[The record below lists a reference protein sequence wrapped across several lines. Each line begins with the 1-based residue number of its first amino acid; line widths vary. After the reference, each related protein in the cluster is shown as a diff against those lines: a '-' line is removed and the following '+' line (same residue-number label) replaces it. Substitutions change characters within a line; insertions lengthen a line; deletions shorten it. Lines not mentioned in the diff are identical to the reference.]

1 MPRKAFIADLQE
13 AAGILDID
21 HLSSLKPGDEDGT
34 ITFKFHSE
42 PRPIPAAPGVI
53 ISAIIPDVSE
63 YPDNHQ
69 YILCTDS
76 DNVPD
81 TINTAMQDIGDF
93 PGLTI
98 YPMLSKVAKAL
109 AKATAGAR
117 FNPVDLDDGDPMD
130 LDDLDRNFTDEDDYK
145 EEDEDEAEEEEEE
158 EDDFSDPS
166 WEIGGPRRL
175 RHSHVHGASILPR
188 DRTAMLALN
197 ARIRQDLNEAKKAGF
212 RVGCIGE
219 LLNNGSDAFVTIS
232 CRISKL
238 GISAE
243 ALQAWHLDR
252 ELYLTLIIRYTS
264 GYCSLSRLMKEES
277 TPGMNGMYMRVG
289 LSKRYTVKLAEAI
302 QAFSEQV
309 DSSKGTS
316 AIEQDAHFTELGLAP
331 FFISRPLNELL
342 TDRLV
347 VLLKY
352 RSKFAFKWNG
362 AEKYYNDSQGMSISD
377 AKDMD
382 SKYWCQEDALNK
394 TLPPLVTAD
403 HFGEVQDSKY
413 PPDELCSF
421 PLTAMQF
428 SLRHLVRCTEFCLVC
443 HCKVETDF
451 EALKPYVCSK
461 PLCLYQYMALGFG
474 PSIEHEIMSQPQ
486 VVDLLVSFC
495 YSSAYTSN
503 ALKVFP
509 DGMGMTVPNPSWFL
523 GYEAGPARYHTS
535 ASSNVP
541 AKTNTSPPETTY
553 TARFDETKNELVFG
567 AGETRPLRAGNWVC
581 VTVPGASDGS
591 KMHCKIVEVLFP
603 IVRLGPAVVTGK
615 KVIEPESTGLHTPF
629 RTQTTTTTTV
639 LTPAATPP
647 MGAVGQSSKLP
658 EVSFTI
664 YDRNFDDLSPDA
676 KSKAIR
682 ILLDTLPSITRM
694 KSYLETSRHSSL
706 QSWSDRIS
714 PAALG
719 VLRWIIASNR
729 SCIVQVDNDGNSMKS
744 SEERV
749 YGMPAYIQ
757 FRFAQGA
764 PDKEQR
770 FIQSIR
776 ENIDPTTTDYPTLFA
791 WHGSSLHNWHS
802 IVREGLHFK
811 DIVNGR
817 ACGHG
822 VYLSPH
828 ASTSLG
834 YSGISYRASYG
845 VNDGSPAF
853 NPSLW
858 PSSQLHIDNALSLNE
873 VVNRPDKFVNTNPH
887 LVVAQLDWIQT
898 RYLFVRS
905 AAHRETT
912 EDVRPTESYA
922 QDPKY
927 TAMGAGNT
935 PISIPITAVSKSRR
949 PVKKVSTNGNKK
961 ARLSE
966 EEEIV
971 YLSDDT
977 DVEDLA
983 VFLTED
989 EPLSTAA
996 ESSTST
1002 GKCKENAPA
1011 TGPTKTDFI
1020 PHSLDHST
1028 LPILEPPT
1036 YATPLGTRTLQKEL
1050 QATLKIQDST
1060 PAHELGWYIDRDLIS
1075 NVYQWIVELHSFEP
1089 RLPLAQDMRARD
1101 LKSIVLELRFGASY
1115 PMSPPFVRVIRPRFL
1130 SFMQGGG
1137 GHVTAGGALC
1147 MELLTNSGWSVA
1159 SNIESVLVQV
1169 RAAIS
1174 STDPKPAR
1182 LEGRSGIKDYGT
1194 GEAVEAYIRACL
1206 AHGWEVPKDF
1216 RKDYGVKSGMN

>member
-1 MPRKAFIADLQE
+1 MLTS
-13 AAGILDID
+13 AA
-21 HLSSLKPGDEDGT
+21 
-34 ITFKFHSE
+34 
-42 PRPIPAAPGVI
+42 
-53 ISAIIPDVSE
+53 DVSE
-63 YPDNHQ
+63 YPSDHQ

-81 TINTAMQDIGDF
+81 AINRAMQDIGDF
-93 PGLTI
+93 AGLTI
-98 YPMLSKVAKAL
+98 YSMLSKVAKSL

-117 FNPVDLDDGDPMD
+117 FNPVDLEDGDPMD
-130 LDDLDRNFTDEDDYK
+130 IDNLDREFASGEDYEK
-145 EEDEDEAEEEEEE
+145 EEEEEDEEEEEEE

-166 WEIGGPRRL
+166 WETGGPKQP
-175 RHSHVHGASILPR
+175 RHSHVHGVSTRPQ
-188 DRTAMLALN
+188 DRTVALALN
-197 ARIRQDLNEAKKAGF
+197 ARIRQDLILAKKAGF
-212 RVGCIGE
+212 RVGCMGE
-219 LLNNGSDAFVTIS
+219 LLNNGRDSFVTIS
-232 CRISKL
+232 CRVAKL

-243 ALQAWHLDR
+243 ALRAWHLDR

-264 GYCSLSRLMKEES
+264 GYCSLARLMKEES

-289 LSKRYTVKLAEAI
+289 LSRRYTVKLTEAI
-302 QAFSEQV
+302 HIFSEQV
-309 DSSKGTS
+309 DSSRDVS
-316 AIEQDAHFTELGLAP
+316 ATDPNADSTLHGLAP

-347 VLLKY
+347 ILLKY

-362 AEKYYNDSQGMSISD
+362 AEDYYNDSQGMSSSS
-377 AKDMD
+377 ANDMD
-382 SKYWCQEDALNK
+382 SKYWRQEDSHNK
-394 TLPPLVTAD
+394 SLPPMVTAD
-403 HFGEVQDSKY
+403 HFGEAQESSST
-413 PPDELCSF
+413 PDEVGSF

-428 SLRHLVRCTEFCLVC
+428 TLRHLVRCTEFCLVC
-443 HCKVETDF
+443 HCTVETDF

-503 ALKVFP
+503 ALKIFP
-509 DGMGMTVPNPSWFL
+509 DGMGMTVPSPSWFP
-523 GYEAGPARYHTS
+523 GYESGPSRYHAPGGSTAPPKKNIS
-535 ASSNVP
+535 P
-541 AKTNTSPPETTY
+541 LETNY
-553 TARFDETKNELVFG
+553 TARFDGTKNELVFG
-567 AGETRPLRAGNWVC
+567 AGDARNLRVGNWVC
-581 VTVPGASDGS
+581 VTVPGAMDNSR
-591 KMHCKIVEVLFP
+591 MHCKVVEVLYP
-603 IVRLGPAVVTGK
+603 IVRLGQSAVTGK
-615 KVIEPESTGLHTPF
+615 KVTQTESASPQTQP
-629 RTQTTTTTTV
+629 RTQNTTTTAV

-658 EVSFTI
+658 LVNFTI
-664 YDRNFDDLSPDA
+664 YDRNFDDLNPDE

-694 KSYLETSRHSSL
+694 KDYLETSRHSSL
-706 QSWSDRIS
+706 QSWSDRLS

-729 SCIVQVDNDGNSMKS
+729 SCIVQVDNNGNSMKS

-749 YGMPAYIQ
+749 YGMPDYTQ

-770 FIQSIR
+770 FIKSIR
-776 ENIDPTTTDYPTLFA
+776 ENIDPTKTDYPTLFA

-811 DIVNGR
+811 DVVNGR

-822 VYLSPH
+822 VYLSPQ

-834 YSGISYRASYG
+834 YSGLHYRGSHD
-845 VNDGSPAF
+845 VSDGSPLY
-853 NPSLW
+853 NPGLW

-873 VVNRPDKFVNTNPH
+873 VVNRPDMFVNTNPH

-905 AAHRETT
+905 NAQQKGAA
-912 EDVRPTESYA
+912 EDVRPTESYV

-927 TAMGAGNT
+927 TAMGVKNT

-949 PVKKVSTNGNKK
+949 PVKKISTKGNKK

-966 EEEIV
+966 EEEVV

-983 VFLTED
+983 VFINED
-989 EPLSTAA
+989 EPLPTEADASVSKGKFKETAPSTDLI
-996 ESSTST
+996 
-1002 GKCKENAPA
+1002 
-1011 TGPTKTDFI
+1011 KTNFI
-1020 PHSLDHST
+1020 THSLDHST

-1036 YATPLGTRTLQKEL
+1036 YATPVGTRTLQKEL

-1089 RLPLAQDMRARD
+1089 HLPLAKDMRAHN
-1101 LKSIVLELRFGASY
+1101 LKSVVLELRFGASY

-1174 STDPKPAR
+1174 STDPRPAR
-1182 LEGRSGIKDYGT
+1182 LEGRGGIIRDYGT
-1194 GEAVEAYIRACL
+1194 GEAVEAYVRACQ

-1216 RKDYGVKSGMN
+1216 RKDYGVGNSIG

>member
-1 MPRKAFIADLQE
+1 
-13 AAGILDID
+13 
-21 HLSSLKPGDEDGT
+21 
-34 ITFKFHSE
+34 
-42 PRPIPAAPGVI
+42 
-53 ISAIIPDVSE
+53 
-63 YPDNHQ
+63 
-69 YILCTDS
+69 
-76 DNVPD
+76 
-81 TINTAMQDIGDF
+81 MQDIGDF
-93 PGLTI
+93 PGLAI

-109 AKATAGAR
+109 AKATAADR
-117 FNPVDLDDGDPMD
+117 LKPVDLDDGDPMD
-130 LDDLDRNFTDEDDYK
+130 IDDLDREFASEEEDD
-145 EEDEDEAEEEEEE
+145 EEEEEEEEAEEE

-166 WEIGGPRRL
+166 WETGGPKQP
-175 RHSHVHGASILPR
+175 RHSHGHGVSNRPQ
-188 DRTAMLALN
+188 DRTATLALN
-197 ARIRQDLNEAKKAGF
+197 ARIREDLNLTKKAGF

-219 LLNNGSDAFVTIS
+219 LLNNGRDSFVTIS
-232 CRISKL
+232 CRVAKL

-243 ALQAWHLDR
+243 ALQAWNLDR

-264 GYCSLSRLMKEES
+264 GYCSMARLMKDEPA
-277 TPGMNGMYMRVG
+277 PGINGMYMRVG
-289 LSKRYTVKLAEAI
+289 LSRRYTVKLTEAI
-302 QAFSEQV
+302 NAFSEQV
-309 DSSKGTS
+309 DSSKRMS
-316 AIEQDAHFTELGLAP
+316 AMDQDAEFNRHGLAP

-347 VLLKY
+347 VLLRY

-362 AEKYYNDSQGMSISD
+362 AEAYYNDSQGMSSSG
-377 AKDMD
+377 ANDMD
-382 SKYWCQEDALNK
+382 SKYWGLEDAHNK
-394 TLPPLVTAD
+394 SLPPMVIAD
-403 HFGEVQDSKY
+403 HFGETQESKY
-413 PPDELCSF
+413 TPDEIGSF

-428 SLRHLVRCTEFCLVC
+428 TLRHLVRCTEFCLVC

-474 PSIEHEIMSQPQ
+474 PSIEHEIISQPQ

-509 DGMGMTVPNPSWFL
+509 DGMGMTVPSPSWFP
-523 GYEAGPARYHTS
+523 GYEAGASRYHPPGGSTAPS
-535 ASSNVP
+535 KKNA
-541 AKTNTSPPETTY
+541 SPPETVY
-553 TARFDETKNELVFG
+553 TARYDGTKNELIFG
-567 AGETRPLRAGNWVC
+567 VGDARILRTGNWVC
-581 VTVPGASDGS
+581 LTVPGTLDLPR
-591 KMHCKIVEVLFP
+591 MHCKVIEVLYP
-603 IVRLGPAVVTGK
+603 IVRLGPAIVTGK
-615 KVIEPESTGLHTPF
+615 KVTENESNSVQTPS

-647 MGAVGQSSKLP
+647 MNAVGQSSKLP
-658 EVSFTI
+658 EVSFMI
-664 YDRNFDDLSPDA
+664 YDRNFDDLSPDG
-676 KSKAIR
+676 KSKVIR
-682 ILLDTLPSITRM
+682 IVLDTLPSITGM
-694 KSYLETSRHSSL
+694 KDYLETSRHSSL
-706 QSWSDRIS
+706 QSWSDRLS

-729 SCIVQVDNDGNSMKS
+729 SCIVQVDNNGNSMKS

-749 YGMPAYIQ
+749 SGMPDYIQ

-776 ENIDPTTTDYPTLFA
+776 ENIDPTKTDYPTLFA

-834 YSGISYRASYG
+834 YSGIHYRDSYG
-845 VNDGSPAF
+845 LSEGSSLH
-853 NPSLW
+853 NPWLW

-873 VVNRPDKFVNTNPH
+873 VVNRPDKFVNTSPH

-905 AAHRETT
+905 AGQHGAT
-912 EDVRPTESYA
+912 EDVLPSESYA

-927 TAMGAGNT
+927 TAVGAKNI

-949 PVKKVSTNGNKK
+949 PAKKVSVNGNKK
-961 ARLSE
+961 ARLTE
-966 EEEIV
+966 EQEVV

-989 EPLSTAA
+989 EPPVPTEVNPSISKGKSGGAA
-996 ESSTST
+996 PSADPE
-1002 GKCKENAPA
+1002 
-1011 TGPTKTDFI
+1011 KTDFT

-1089 RLPLAQDMRARD
+1089 HLPLAKDMRARN

-1182 LEGRSGIKDYGT
+1182 LEGQSGIRDYGT
-1194 GEAVEAYIRACL
+1194 GEAVEAYVRACQ

-1216 RKDYGVKSGMN
+1216 RKDYGGSGVS

>member
-1 MPRKAFIADLQE
+1 
-13 AAGILDID
+13 
-21 HLSSLKPGDEDGT
+21 
-34 ITFKFHSE
+34 
-42 PRPIPAAPGVI
+42 
-53 ISAIIPDVSE
+53 
-63 YPDNHQ
+63 
-69 YILCTDS
+69 
-76 DNVPD
+76 
-81 TINTAMQDIGDF
+81 MQDIGDF
-93 PGLTI
+93 STVTI
-98 YPMLSKVAKAL
+98 YQMLSKVAKAL

-117 FNPVDLDDGDPMD
+117 LNPVDLDDGDPMD
-130 LDDLDRNFTDEDDYK
+130 VDDLDREFAG
-145 EEDEDEAEEEEEE
+145 EEDYEEEWEGEEEEEEEE

-166 WEIGGPRRL
+166 WETGGPKQPRQ
-175 RHSHVHGASILPR
+175 SHVHGVSTLPQ
-188 DRTAMLALN
+188 DRTATLALN
-197 ARIRQDLNEAKKAGF
+197 ARIRQDLNLAKQAGF

-219 LLNNGSDAFVTIS
+219 LLNNSRDSFVTIS
-232 CRISKL
+232 CRVAKL

-264 GYCSLSRLMKEES
+264 GYCSLARLIKEES
-277 TPGMNGMYMRVG
+277 TPSMNGMYMRVG

-302 QAFSEQV
+302 NVFSEQV
-309 DSSKGTS
+309 DTSKGMS
-316 AIEQDAHFTELGLAP
+316 AIDQDAELTRHGLAP
-331 FFISRPLNELL
+331 FFISRPMNELL

-347 VLLKY
+347 ALLKY

-362 AEKYYNDSQGMSISD
+362 AESYYNDSQGMSSSGSN
-377 AKDMD
+377 DMD
-382 SKYWCQEDALNK
+382 SRYWHQEDAHNK
-394 TLPPLVTAD
+394 SLPPMVTAD
-403 HFGEVQDSKY
+403 HFGEAQESRY
-413 PPDELCSF
+413 TPDEIGSF

-428 SLRHLVRCTEFCLVC
+428 TLRHLVRCTEFCLVC

-503 ALKVFP
+503 ALKIFP
-509 DGMGMTVPNPSWFL
+509 DGMGMTVPSPSWFP
-523 GYEAGPARYHTS
+523 GYETGPSRYHAPGGATAPVKAS
-535 ASSNVP
+535 A
-541 AKTNTSPPETTY
+541 SPPETTY
-553 TARFDETKNELVFG
+553 TARFDGAKNELVFG
-567 AGETRPLRAGNWVC
+567 PGDARTLRIGNWIC
-581 VTVPGASDGS
+581 ATIPGTIDGS
-591 KMHCKIVEVLFP
+591 RMHCKVMEVLYP
-603 IVRLGPAVVTGK
+603 TVRLGPAVVTGK
-615 KVIEPESTGLHTPF
+615 KATETESASLQTPS
-629 RTQTTTTTTV
+629 RTQTTTTTTTV

-658 EVSFTI
+658 EVSFI
-664 YDRNFDDLSPDA
+664 VYDRNFDDLNPDE
-676 KSKAIR
+676 KSKVIR
-682 ILLDTLPSITRM
+682 ILLDTLPSIILM
-694 KSYLETSRHSSL
+694 KDYLETSRHNSL
-706 QSWSDRIS
+706 QSWSDRLS

-729 SCIVQVDNDGNSMKS
+729 SCIVQVDNNGSSMKS

-749 YGMPAYIQ
+749 SGMPDYIQ

-770 FIQSIR
+770 FIESIR
-776 ENIDPTTTDYPTLFA
+776 KNIDSTKTDYPTLFA

-811 DIVNGR
+811 DVVNGR

-834 YSGISYRASYG
+834 YSGINYRGYSG
-845 VNDGSPAF
+845 VNDGSPI
-853 NPSLW
+853 PWLW

-873 VVNRPDKFVNTNPH
+873 VVNRPDMFVNTSPH

-905 AAHRETT
+905 AGQGGAT
-912 EDVRPTESYA
+912 EDVQPTQSYA

-949 PVKKVSTNGNKK
+949 PVKKISMNGNKK

-966 EEEIV
+966 EEEVV

-989 EPLSTAA
+989 DSLPKEVNP
-996 ESSTST
+996 STS
-1002 GKCKENAPA
+1002 KVKSKETAPS
-1011 TGPTKTDFI
+1011 TDPTKTDFT

-1089 RLPLAQDMRARD
+1089 HLPLAKDMRAHN
-1101 LKSIVLELRFGASY
+1101 LKSVVLELRFGASY

-1194 GEAVEAYIRACL
+1194 GEAVEAYVRACQ

-1216 RKDYGVKSGMN
+1216 RKDYGVGGGVS

>member
-1 MPRKAFIADLQE
+1 MLTPVL
-13 AAGILDID
+13 
-21 HLSSLKPGDEDGT
+21 
-34 ITFKFHSE
+34 
-42 PRPIPAAPGVI
+42 
-53 ISAIIPDVSE
+53 DVSE
-63 YPDNHQ
+63 YPSDHQ

-98 YPMLSKVAKAL
+98 YQMLSKVAKAL
-109 AKATAGAR
+109 AKATTGAR

-130 LDDLDRNFTDEDDYK
+130 IDDLDREFAGEEDDEE
-145 EEDEDEAEEEEEE
+145 EEDEEEEEEE

-166 WEIGGPRRL
+166 WETGGPRQP
-175 RHSHVHGASILPR
+175 RHSHVHGSSTLPQ
-188 DRTAMLALN
+188 DRTATLALN
-197 ARIRQDLNEAKKAGF
+197 ARVRQDLSVAKKAGF

-219 LLNNGSDAFVTIS
+219 LLNNGRDSFVIIS
-232 CRISKL
+232 CRVSKL

-264 GYCSLSRLMKEES
+264 GYCSLARLMKEES

-302 QAFSEQV
+302 SVFSEQV
-309 DSSKGTS
+309 DSSKGMS
-316 AIEQDAHFTELGLAP
+316 VMDQDAEFTRHGLAP

-362 AEKYYNDSQGMSISD
+362 AEGYYNESQGMSSSD
-377 AKDMD
+377 ANDMD
-382 SKYWCQEDALNK
+382 SKYWRQEDAHNQS
-394 TLPPLVTAD
+394 LPPMVTAD
-403 HFGEVQDSKY
+403 HFGEAQESRY
-413 PPDELCSF
+413 TPDEIGSF
-421 PLTAMQF
+421 PLIAMQF
-428 SLRHLVRCTEFCLVC
+428 TLRHLVRCTEFCLVC

-503 ALKVFP
+503 ALKIFP
-509 DGMGMTVPNPSWFL
+509 DGMGMTVPRPSWFP
-523 GYEAGPARYHTS
+523 GYEAGPSRYHAPEGSTAPQKKKANS
-535 ASSNVP
+535 
-541 AKTNTSPPETTY
+541 PETAC
-553 TARFDETKNELVFG
+553 TARFDVIKNELVFG
-567 AGETRPLRAGNWVC
+567 AGDARTLRVGNWIC
-581 VTVPGASDGS
+581 VTVPGTIDGS
-591 KMHCKIVEVLFP
+591 RMHCRVVEVLYP
-603 IVRLGPAVVTGK
+603 IVRLGPTVVTGK
-615 KVIEPESTGLHTPF
+615 KMTETESTNLQTHS
-629 RTQTTTTTTV
+629 RTQTTTTTAV

-664 YDRNFDDLSPDA
+664 YDQNFDDLSPNE

-682 ILLDTLPSITRM
+682 ILLDTIPSITRM
-694 KSYLETSRHSSL
+694 KDYLETSRHSSL
-706 QSWSDRIS
+706 QSWSDRLS

-729 SCIVQVDNDGNSMKS
+729 SCIVHVDNNGSSMKS

-749 YGMPAYIQ
+749 YGMPDYIQ

-776 ENIDPTTTDYPTLFA
+776 ENIDPTKTDYPTLFA

-811 DIVNGR
+811 DVVNGR

-834 YSGISYRASYG
+834 YSGIHYRGHYG
-845 VNDGSPAF
+845 VSDGSPLF
-853 NPSLW
+853 NPWLW

-905 AAHRETT
+905 SAQRGAT

-927 TAMGAGNT
+927 TAMGATNA
-935 PISIPITAVSKSRR
+935 PISIPITALSKSRR
-949 PVKKVSTNGNKK
+949 PVKKISVKGNKK

-966 EEEIV
+966 EEEVV

-983 VFLTED
+983 VFVTED
-989 EPLSTAA
+989 EPLPTEA
-996 ESSTST
+996 ERPISK
-1002 GKCKENAPA
+1002 GKSKETVPSND
-1011 TGPTKTDFI
+1011 PTKTDFT

-1036 YATPLGTRTLQKEL
+1036 YATPIGTRTLQKEL

-1089 RLPLAQDMRARD
+1089 HLPLAKDMRAHN
-1101 LKSIVLELRFGASY
+1101 LKSVVLELRFGASY

-1182 LEGRSGIKDYGT
+1182 LEGRGGIRDYGT
-1194 GEAVEAYIRACL
+1194 GEAVEAYVRACQ

-1216 RKDYGVKSGMN
+1216 RKDYGVGSGVS

>member
-1 MPRKAFIADLQE
+1 MLT
-13 AAGILDID
+13 
-21 HLSSLKPGDEDGT
+21 SVS
-34 ITFKFHSE
+34 
-42 PRPIPAAPGVI
+42 
-53 ISAIIPDVSE
+53 DVSE
-63 YPDNHQ
+63 YPNDHQ

-76 DNVPD
+76 EHVPD
-81 TINTAMQDIGDF
+81 SINTAMQNIGDF
-93 PGLTI
+93 PSLTI
-98 YPMLSKVAKAL
+98 YQMLSKVAKAL

-117 FNPVDLDDGDPMD
+117 LNPVDLDDGDPMD
-130 LDDLDRNFTDEDDYK
+130 IDDLDREFAAEEDDEEEQD
-145 EEDEDEAEEEEEE
+145 EEDEEEEEE
-158 EDDFSDPS
+158 EDDFLDPS
-166 WEIGGPRRL
+166 WETGGPKQPRQ
-175 RHSHVHGASILPR
+175 SHVRGVSTLPQ
-188 DRTAMLALN
+188 DRTATLALN
-197 ARIRQDLNEAKKAGF
+197 TRIRQDLNLAKKAGF

-219 LLNNGSDAFVTIS
+219 LLNNGRDSFITIS
-232 CRISKL
+232 CRVAKL

-252 ELYLTLIIRYTS
+252 ELYITLIIRYTS
-264 GYCSLSRLMKEES
+264 GYCSLARLMREES
-277 TPGMNGMYMRVG
+277 IPGMNGMYMRVG
-289 LSKRYTVKLAEAI
+289 LSKRYTVKPAEAI
-302 QAFSEQV
+302 NVFSEQV
-309 DSSKGTS
+309 DSSKGMS
-316 AIEQDAHFTELGLAP
+316 AIDQDAEFTRHGLAP

-362 AEKYYNDSQGMSISD
+362 AEEYYNDNQGMSSSSVSD
-377 AKDMD
+377 LD
-382 SKYWCQEDALNK
+382 SKYWHQEDAHNK
-394 TLPPLVTAD
+394 SLPTMVTTD
-403 HFGEVQDSKY
+403 HFGETQESMY
-413 PPDELCSF
+413 PPDEIGSF
-421 PLTAMQF
+421 PLIAMQF
-428 SLRHLVRCTEFCLVC
+428 TLRHLVRCTEFCLVC

-503 ALKVFP
+503 ALKIFP
-509 DGMGMTVPNPSWFL
+509 DGMGMTVPSPSWFI
-523 GYEAGPARYHTS
+523 GYEAGPSRYHAPAGSTAPPTTN
-535 ASSNVP
+535 ASL
-541 AKTNTSPPETTY
+541 PETNY
-553 TARFDETKNELVFG
+553 TARFDGTKNELVFG
-567 AGETRPLRAGNWVC
+567 TGDARTLRLGNWVC
-581 VTVPGASDGS
+581 VTVPGAIDGS
-591 KMHCKIVEVLFP
+591 RMHCKVLEVMYP
-603 IVRLGPAVVTGK
+603 VVRLGPAVVTGK
-615 KVIEPESTGLHTPF
+615 KTTETESIGLQTPS
-629 RTQTTTTTTV
+629 RTQTITTATV

-658 EVSFTI
+658 EVNFTI

-676 KSKAIR
+676 KLKAIR

-694 KSYLETSRHSSL
+694 KDYLETSRHSSL
-706 QSWSDRIS
+706 QSWSDRLS

-729 SCIVQVDNDGNSMKS
+729 SCIVQVDKNGNSIKS

-749 YGMPAYIQ
+749 SGMPDYIQ

-770 FIQSIR
+770 FIESIR
-776 ENIDPTTTDYPTLFA
+776 TNIDPTKTDFPTLFA

-811 DIVNGR
+811 DVVNGR

-834 YSGISYRASYG
+834 YSGISFRGNYG
-845 VNDGSPAF
+845 VSDGSP
-853 NPSLW
+853 PDSPWLW
-858 PSSQLHIDNALSLNE
+858 PSSQLRIDNALSLNE
-873 VVNRPDKFVNTNPH
+873 VVNRPDMFVNTTPH

-905 AAHRETT
+905 SAQRGATD
-912 EDVRPTESYA
+912 DVLPTESYA

-927 TAMGAGNT
+927 TATGAKNT
-935 PISIPITAVSKSRR
+935 AISIPITAVSKSRR
-949 PVKKVSTNGNKK
+949 PVRKISTNGNKK

-966 EEEIV
+966 EEEVV

-983 VFLTED
+983 VFLNEEESPIIEAKPSISKGKSKEAAPPAD
-989 EPLSTAA
+989 PLQ
-996 ESSTST
+996 
-1002 GKCKENAPA
+1002 
-1011 TGPTKTDFI
+1011 TDFT

-1028 LPILEPPT
+1028 LPILEPPA

-1089 RLPLAQDMRARD
+1089 HLPLAKDLRARN
-1101 LKSIVLELRFGASY
+1101 LKSVVLELRFGASY

-1174 STDPKPAR
+1174 STDPRPAR
-1182 LEGRSGIKDYGT
+1182 LEGRNGVKDYGT
-1194 GEAVEAYIRACL
+1194 GEAVEAYVRACQ

-1216 RKDYGVKSGMN
+1216 RKDYGVGNGVR

>member
-1 MPRKAFIADLQE
+1 MLTPV
-13 AAGILDID
+13 
-21 HLSSLKPGDEDGT
+21 S
-34 ITFKFHSE
+34 
-42 PRPIPAAPGVI
+42 
-53 ISAIIPDVSE
+53 DVSE
-63 YPDNHQ
+63 YPSDHQ

-130 LDDLDRNFTDEDDYK
+130 IDDLDREFAGEEDDEE
-145 EEDEDEAEEEEEE
+145 EEDEEEEEEE

-166 WEIGGPRRL
+166 WETGGPRQP
-175 RHSHVHGASILPR
+175 RHSHVHGISTLPQ
-188 DRTAMLALN
+188 DRTATLALN
-197 ARIRQDLNEAKKAGF
+197 ARIRQDLSVAKKAGF

-219 LLNNGSDAFVTIS
+219 LLNNGRDSFVIIS
-232 CRISKL
+232 CRVAKL

-264 GYCSLSRLMKEES
+264 GYCSLARLMKEES
-277 TPGMNGMYMRVG
+277 IPGMNGMYMRVG
-289 LSKRYTVKLAEAI
+289 LSKRYTVKLTEAI
-302 QAFSEQV
+302 SVFSEQV
-309 DSSKGTS
+309 DSSKGMS
-316 AIEQDAHFTELGLAP
+316 AVDQDAEFTRHGMAP

-352 RSKFAFKWNG
+352 RSKFAFKWDG
-362 AEKYYNDSQGMSISD
+362 AEGYYNDSQGMSSSD
-377 AKDMD
+377 ANDMD
-382 SKYWCQEDALNK
+382 SKYWRQEDVHNK
-394 TLPPLVTAD
+394 SLPPMVTAD
-403 HFGEVQDSKY
+403 HFGEAQESRY
-413 PPDELCSF
+413 TPDEIGSF
-421 PLTAMQF
+421 PLIAMQF
-428 SLRHLVRCTEFCLVC
+428 TLRHLVRCTEFCLVC

-503 ALKVFP
+503 ALKIFP
-509 DGMGMTVPNPSWFL
+509 DGMGMTVPSPSWFP
-523 GYEAGPARYHTS
+523 GYEAGPSRYHAPEGST
-535 ASSNVP
+535 APQKKN
-541 AKTNTSPPETTY
+541 ANSPEKTY
-553 TARFDETKNELVFG
+553 TARFDVTKNELVFG
-567 AGETRPLRAGNWVC
+567 AGDARTLRVGNWIC
-581 VTVPGASDGS
+581 VTVPGIIDGS
-591 KMHCKIVEVLFP
+591 RMHCRVVEVLYP
-603 IVRLGPAVVTGK
+603 IVRLGPTVVTGK
-615 KVIEPESTGLHTPF
+615 KLTETEPTNLQTHS
-629 RTQTTTTTTV
+629 RTQTTTTTAV

-658 EVSFTI
+658 EASFTI
-664 YDRNFDDLSPDA
+664 YDQNFDDLSPNE

-682 ILLDTLPSITRM
+682 ILLDTIPSITRM
-694 KSYLETSRHSSL
+694 KDYLETGRHSSL
-706 QSWSDRIS
+706 QSWSDRLS

-729 SCIVQVDNDGNSMKS
+729 SCIVQVDNNGSSMKS

-749 YGMPAYIQ
+749 YGMPDYIQ

-776 ENIDPTTTDYPTLFA
+776 ENIDPTKTDYPTLFA

-811 DIVNGR
+811 DVVNGR

-828 ASTSLG
+828 AATSLG
-834 YSGISYRASYG
+834 YSGIHSRGNYG
-845 VNDGSPAF
+845 VSDGSPLF
-853 NPSLW
+853 NPWLW

-905 AAHRETT
+905 SAQRGAT
-912 EDVRPTESYA
+912 EDVLPTESYP

-927 TAMGAGNT
+927 TAMGATNA
-935 PISIPITAVSKSRR
+935 PISIPITALSKSRR
-949 PVKKVSTNGNKK
+949 PVKKISVKGNKK

-966 EEEIV
+966 EEEVV

-983 VFLTED
+983 VFLTKD
-989 EPLSTAA
+989 EPPPTEA
-996 ESSTST
+996 EPPISK
-1002 GKCKENAPA
+1002 GKSKETVPSND
-1011 TGPTKTDFI
+1011 PTKTDFT

-1089 RLPLAQDMRARD
+1089 HLPLAKDMRAHD
-1101 LKSIVLELRFGASY
+1101 LKSVVLELRFGASY

-1182 LEGRSGIKDYGT
+1182 LESRGGIRDYGT
-1194 GEAVEAYIRACL
+1194 GEAVEAYVRACQT
-1206 AHGWEVPKDF
+1206 HGWEVPKDF
-1216 RKDYGVKSGMN
+1216 RKDYGVGSGVS